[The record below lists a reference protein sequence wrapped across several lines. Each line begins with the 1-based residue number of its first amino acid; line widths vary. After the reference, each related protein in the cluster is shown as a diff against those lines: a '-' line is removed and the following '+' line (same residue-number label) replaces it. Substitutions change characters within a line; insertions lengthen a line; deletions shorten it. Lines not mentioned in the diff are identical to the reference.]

1 MITRFR
7 RYLSSTKWQRFQSKK
22 NHLNFRQFML
32 LSLKEIKY
40 PIFPKDL
47 LNYLK
52 KSPIYFK
59 GIFPNS

>member
-1 MITRFR
+1 MYI
-7 RYLSSTKWQRFQSKK
+7 KIIQAFQLDY
-22 NHLNFRQFML
+22 NLIINIIF